1 MKYLIYT
8 LLFST
13 VVFSQNYYYGVG
25 SENSVPSDMKTSFNQ
40 VEEIVYFNSYLLP
53 LSRKAELQTALNTY
67 GSVRLEE
74 GDYKEGGVPS
84 ITLRSNMKLYG
95 HQTYNIVPEI
105 NIEAGAGNV
114 MVSSIK
120 AWYGLNFLSGA
131 PITNCVIAHISGGDI
146 SATNASVEFCT
157 FFNIIGTNL
166 LVDNR
171 SSGYFRNNT
180 FVKHWVTSVYPQ
192 LLLKGNDAT
201 PSYNNIWIWLNL
213 LTAHGD
219 ATDIDNF
226 GNMHLVGLDA
236 EAWNYKNEGTGKA
249 LLNMRKMTD
258 VRLAGLT
265 GNGYADNS
273 PAVFDIEAGYLTML
287 DKKIYTSAGPV
298 SVTNANTL
306 TVNSSSSSTFGSYLV
321 NENQP
326 DTRAYFNDNLLTYNG
341 ISQTATITD
350 PVVASSLRAHILGP
364 RRVPYARPTFPEIAN
379 PAGINWQSERIGKPS
394 SRAYI
399 QDLIDTN
406 GVANLPEGIFYI
418 DAPLL
423 INLNEGIVGSGTGKT
438 VIIGLTDD
446 FNLINV
452 RGAGI
457 GSFTINYLTLQGGDK
472 GVHITSDGLDVWFQP
487 NAINFK
493 FVVLRNQATYGIEV
507 AQLYGMDNCLLQQI
521 HFFNIPVA
529 FKQTPDPNF
538 AGSET
543 NRMTYIDKT
552 VFFKCQVIN
561 CGTGFSLRTARADN
575 LNAWIS
581 CNFDGNTGSSIDL
594 INHNA
599 PLIVNCDFKNSKG
612 DNIINAL
619 YTVGIYSCD
628 FSNNSTNSIIK
639 GDIATI
645 EGCSFNDNVPLFGSI
660 NTAYI
665 IDSTVAGSASNMKN
679 GMLINSTF
687 SQQDNA
693 SFSKLLVNVNA
704 SVPTVLLDEPS
715 NPYPQLIVTTIN
727 KKKL

>member
-13 VVFSQNYYYGVG
+13 VVFSQNYYYAAG
-25 SENSVPSDMKTSFNQ
+25 SENSAPSDMKTSFNQ
-40 VEEIVYFNSYLLP
+40 VEEIVYFNAYLLP
-53 LSRKAELQTALNTY
+53 LSRKAELQTALDTY

-74 GDYKEGGVPS
+74 GDYREGGLQS
-84 ITLRSNMKLYG
+84 ITLTSNMKLFG
-95 HQTYNIVPEI
+95 HHTYNVVPQI
-105 NIEAGAGNV
+105 NIAAGANNV
-114 MVSSIK
+114 MVSSVK
-120 AWYGLNFLSGA
+120 AWYGLKFLSGA
-131 PITNCVIAHISGGDI
+131 PINNCVIAHISGGDI
-146 SATNASVEFCT
+146 SATNASIEFCT

-166 LVDNR
+166 LVDNS

-180 FVKHWVTSVYPQ
+180 FIKHWVTSVYPQ

-213 LTAHGD
+213 LTSHGD

-249 LLNMRKMTD
+249 LLYMRKMTD
-258 VRLAGLT
+258 VRLVGMT

-287 DKKIYTSAGPV
+287 DKKLYTSTGPL

-306 TVNSSSSSTFGSYLV
+306 TVNSTSSSNFGSYTV
-321 NENQP
+321 NQDKP
-326 DTRAYFNDNLLTYNG
+326 DSRGYFEDNLFTYKGVN
-341 ISQTATITD
+341 QTATITD
-350 PVVASSLRAHILGP
+350 SIVVNSVKKQLLGP
-364 RRVPYARPTFPEIAN
+364 RRVPYARPIFAEIAN
-379 PAGINWQSERIGKPS
+379 PTGINWQSERIGKPS

-399 QDLIDTN
+399 QDLIDTK
-406 GVANLPEGIFYI
+406 GIANLPEGIFYI
-418 DAPLL
+418 DAPLI

-438 VIIGLTDD
+438 VIVGLTDD

-457 GSFTINYLTLQGGDK
+457 GSFTLNYLTLQGGDK
-472 GVHITSDGLDVWFQP
+472 GVHITSEVLDEWFQP

-493 FVVLRNQATYGIEV
+493 FVVLRDQATYGIEV
-507 AQLYGMDNCLLQQI
+507 AQLYGMDNCLFQNVY
-521 HFFNIPVA
+521 FFNIPTG

-552 VFFKCQVIN
+552 VFFKCQVVN
-561 CGTGFSLRTARADN
+561 CGTGFSLRTQRADN
-575 LNAWIS
+575 LNAWINCS
-581 CNFDGNTGSSIDL
+581 FEGNTSSSIDL

-599 PLIVNCDFKNSKG
+599 PLIVNCDFKNCKG
-612 DNIINAL
+612 DNIINSL
-619 YTVGIYSCD
+619 YTVGIYSCN
-628 FSNNSTNSIIK
+628 FSGNSTNSIIN

-645 EGCSFNDNVPLFGSI
+645 EGCNFNDNVPLFGSI

-665 IDSTVAGSASNMKN
+665 IDSTVAGSTSNMKN
-679 GMLINSTF
+679 GMLINS
-687 SQQDNA
+687 SISGNEI
-693 SFSKLLVNVNA
+693 FSKLLVNVK
-704 SVPTVLLDEPS
+704 SGDPTVLLDEPA
-715 NPYPQLIVTTIN
+715 NPYPQLIVTTNRI
-727 KKKL
+727 KKL